1 MEEDAPPLKWSAQY
15 TLSGV
20 SIHRLHGDKII
31 LPPAALEQLLS
42 AATTIVSS
50 NGASQTRYDYSAF
63 ANLVATERQQ
73 NLPHPLIFRLVNPSN
88 GNVTYAGVR
97 EFSADEG
104 EIELSPFLKE
114 ALGVKNSEGITD
126 DAGTSTAI
134 TVHAQRLPKGT
145 YVRFRPLE
153 AGYNPDDWKALLEKY
168 MRNTF
173 TTLTTGQ
180 ILSIP
185 SGKDQYRFLIDKITP
200 EGDGICIVDTD
211 LEVDIEPLNEEQ
223 ARETLKR
230 IQAKAQQ
237 PEGSSPGG
245 TLIVDQISQGHVA
258 DGAYVDFTVKD
269 WDRSKPLEV
278 ELETE
283 FPAAVDLYAS
293 PTSTRQRAAP
303 RVDEHLFEDVSDRP
317 SKRICIRPTNVE
329 VEGSNNISISVSGY
343 PAEADA
349 SQGPHPFSITV
360 RNSDSVLSSTNGN
373 SQTEVPPND
382 GDVRCK
388 NCGQWVPGG
397 RMFLHENFCL
407 RNNVRCPK
415 CSQTFQKASEEWREH
430 WHCDQDDSFGN
441 SAFSRAKHNA
451 LSHEPTTCT
460 ACGEYLPDTMS
471 LARHRVT
478 VCPEKEILCQ
488 FCHLLVPQ
496 KGPDDPDFTDPEV
509 MLSGLTPH
517 ELADGART
525 TECHL
530 CSKIVRLRDM
540 GTHLKSHDLDRRSRP
555 TPRLCRNVNCG
566 RTLDGVGPR
575 GLIKAPKQ
583 SLNDINLCDTCF
595 GPLYNSAYDPE
606 SKALKRRV
614 ERRYLTQLVTGCGHS
629 WCRNE
634 YCKNGRF
641 QLGLADPTK
650 PMTSKDALMMTRP
663 ELEMLLKVNEPL
675 HFCTDEA
682 SQKRRTMSEMLA
694 ASEGDDGKG
703 AAYRLQW
710 CIAALEAEAG
720 DLGKGR
726 QWLENFAPTR
736 AEER

>member
-1 MEEDAPPLKWSAQY
+1 MEGETEQPLKWSAQFAL
-15 TLSGV
+15 TQNSK
-20 SIHRLHGDKII
+20 HRLHGDKII

-42 AATTIVSS
+42 AATTFVQS
-50 NGASQTRYDYSAF
+50 NGASPARYGYSDY
-63 ANLVATERQQ
+63 ANSLAAERQQ
-73 NLPHPLIFRLVNPSN
+73 NLPHPLMFRLVNPSN
-88 GNVTYAGVR
+88 GNVAYAGIR
-97 EFSADEG
+97 EFSASDH

-114 ALGVKNSEGITD
+114 ALGVAELDVVAD
-126 DAGTSTAI
+126 DASVATAI
-134 TVHAQRLPKGT
+134 TVHAQSLPKGT

-153 AGYNPDDWKALLEKY
+153 AGYNPDDWKALLEKH

-200 EGDGICIVDTD
+200 EGNGICIVDTD

-230 IQAKAQQ
+230 IQAKAQKS
-237 PEGSSPGG
+237 EGSSTGG
-245 TLIVDQISQGHVA
+245 TLSIGQVFQGHVM
-258 DGAYVDFTVKD
+258 DGDYVDFSVKD
-269 WDRSKPLEV
+269 WNRSKSIDI
-278 ELETE
+278 ELNTE
-283 FPAAVDLYAS
+283 YPASIDLFAS
-293 PTSTRQRAAP
+293 PTGPRQRALP
-303 RVDEHLFEDVSDRP
+303 RVDEHLFEDISDRP
-317 SKRICIRPTNVE
+317 TKRICIRPTNVE
-329 VEGSNNISISVSGY
+329 MEGAETFSISVSGY
-343 PAEADA
+343 PTNEPKVPTARSFSITVNSGAEVRTNGAAEADA
-349 SQGPHPFSITV
+349 
-360 RNSDSVLSSTNGN
+360 
-373 SQTEVPPND
+373 PPSE

-407 RNNVRCPK
+407 RNNIRCAK
-415 CSQTFQKASEEWREH
+415 CSQTFQKASEKWKQH
-430 WHCDQDDSFGN
+430 WHCEHDEAFGN
-441 SAFSRAKHNA
+441 SALSQAKHNT
-451 LSHEPTTCT
+451 LSHESTTCK
-460 ACGEYLPDTMS
+460 ACGEDLPDYMA

-496 KGPDDPDFTDPEV
+496 KGSEDPEFTDPEV

-540 GTHLKSHDLDRRSRP
+540 GTHLKSHDLDRLSRP
-555 TPRLCRNVNCG
+555 SPRLCRNVNCG
-566 RTLDGVGPR
+566 RTLDGIGPR
-575 GLIKAPKQ
+575 GQIKPPKQ
-583 SLNDINLCDTCF
+583 SLNDLKLCDTCY

-614 ERRYLTQLVTGCGHS
+614 ERRYLTQLVTGCGQT

-641 QLGLADPTK
+641 QLGLADPEK

-663 ELEMLLKVNEPL
+663 ELERLLKLQEPL
-675 HFCTDEA
+675 HFCVDEP
-682 SQKRRTMSEMLA
+682 SQKRRTLAEMLA
-694 ASEGDDGKG
+694 ASEGSDVKG
-703 AAYRLQW
+703 GGYGLQW
-710 CIAALEAEAG
+710 CVAGLEAEAG
-720 DLGKGR
+720 DLAKGR
-726 QWLENFAPTR
+726 QWLENFAPTK